1 MSSLSQIIHAVEAF
15 DAQVQREVNQAR
27 TNPKLGA
34 QLQRRWAHIRQKI
47 PRIKTPT
54 GLELPRLA
62 LPQTN
67 EPGEIARYLYG
78 EGLPGEFPFVN
89 GVYEEMYLAP
99 ADSAGGGGRAEE
111 PTRLFAGLGLVE
123 ESKSIQ
129 DARAAFREAHSGHSK
144 QELDNID
151 AALKRVTRNDPDL
164 LLAYYRFYA
173 DTILT
178 NEIDRS
184 SKKAGKTNK
193 SIKERWGN
201 LYTDINA
208 GVLSLAHLDQI
219 PSDEPLLL
227 LGSTLIHEY
236 VHTAHASDLLSGP
249 GEGKAYGF
257 EICTT

>member
-1 MSSLSQIIHAVEAF
+1 VTITPVFTIDVEGRRTGRPKKQPPVR
-15 DAQVQREVNQAR
+15 AQQA
-27 TNPKLGA
+27 TFEL
-34 QLQRRWAHIRQKI
+34 
-47 PRIKTPT
+47 T
-54 GLELPRLA
+54 GVELFTRFGMD
-62 LPQTN
+62 
-67 EPGEIARYLYG
+67 PGFAC
-78 EGLPGEFPFVN
+78 
-89 GVYEEMYLAP
+89 
-99 ADSAGGGGRAEE
+99 
-111 PTRLFAGLGLVE
+111 LFAGLGLVE

-178 NEIDRS
+178 NKIDRS